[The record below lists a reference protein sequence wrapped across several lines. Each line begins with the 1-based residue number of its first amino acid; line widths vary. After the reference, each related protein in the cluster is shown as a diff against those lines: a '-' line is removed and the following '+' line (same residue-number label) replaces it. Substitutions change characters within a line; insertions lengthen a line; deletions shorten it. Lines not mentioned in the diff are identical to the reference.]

1 MEQQV
6 CEHIHPGIITMQA
19 MLRKIDRLRL
29 PLASRRDVESI
40 LVRQVS
46 KELDRTLPCR
56 AGHGRRT
63 AAISVLIGQ
72 AIGLTHGELHD
83 LKLAA
88 LLHDVGLLMLPIH
101 LVESRDSLRPEAYVA
116 IQNHS
121 RLGATLLKPFSF
133 LRKASILIAHH
144 HERWDGSGYPYGIRG
159 ECIPLGARILSIADA
174 FDAIQVPDV
183 PCPDTRNKI
192 ALRILLVASGTQF
205 DPTLVP
211 VLCRLLGQ
219 SDASSQVGQLTERVF
234 CFDRHCTGS
243 TAGAGHTGPTHLNV
257 KCDSIRHIE
266 IAATQDH
273 ELPMLTVT
281 LTSGKAA
288 EFPLGIAGRLRGQS
302 ECGEIEFP
310 VSAIKKIVFKS
321 LHARGLRKER

>member
-1 MEQQV
+1 MEQRV

-29 PLASRRDVESI
+29 PVASRRDVESI

-46 KELDRTLPCR
+46 KELDRTLPWQ

-63 AAISVLIGQ
+63 AAISGLIGQ
-72 AIGLTHGELHD
+72 AVGLTPGELHD
-83 LKLAA
+83 LKLAS
-88 LLHDVGLLMLPIH
+88 LLHDIGRLMLPAR
-101 LVESRDSLRPEAYVA
+101 LAENRDPLEPESYVA

-121 RLGATLLKPFSF
+121 RLGATLLEPFSF
-133 LRKASILIAHH
+133 LREASTLIAHH

-159 ECIPLGARILSIADA
+159 AFIPLGARILTIADA

-183 PCPDTRNKI
+183 PCPNTRSKI

-219 SDASSQVGQLTERVF
+219 SGSSSQ
-234 CFDRHCTGS
+234 
-243 TAGAGHTGPTHLNV
+243 
-257 KCDSIRHIE
+257 
-266 IAATQDH
+266 
-273 ELPMLTVT
+273 
-281 LTSGKAA
+281 
-288 EFPLGIAGRLRGQS
+288 LGEQPAGRL
-302 ECGEIEFP
+302 
-310 VSAIKKIVFKS
+310 S
-321 LHARGLRKER
+321 L

>member
-1 MEQQV
+1 MEQRV

-29 PLASRRDVESI
+29 PVASRRDVESI

-46 KELDRTLPCR
+46 KELDRALPWQT
-56 AGHGRRT
+56 GHGRRT
-63 AAISVLIGQ
+63 AAISLLVGQ
-72 AIGLTHGELHD
+72 AVGLTLGELHD

-88 LLHDVGLLMLPIH
+88 LLHDIGLLMLPTH
-101 LVESRDSLRPEAYVA
+101 LAKNRDPLKPEAYVA

-121 RLGATLLKPFSF
+121 RLGATLLEPFSF
-133 LRKASILIAHH
+133 LREASILIAHH

-159 ECIPLGARILSIADA
+159 EFVPLGARILAIADA

-183 PCPDTRNKI
+183 PCPNTRSKI

-219 SDASSQVGQLTERVF
+219 SGASSQVGQLTE
-234 CFDRHCTGS
+234 
-243 TAGAGHTGPTHLNV
+243 
-257 KCDSIRHIE
+257 E
-266 IAATQDH
+266 
-273 ELPMLTVT
+273 
-281 LTSGKAA
+281 
-288 EFPLGIAGRLRGQS
+288 
-302 ECGEIEFP
+302 
-310 VSAIKKIVFKS
+310 S
-321 LHARGLRKER
+321 LSL